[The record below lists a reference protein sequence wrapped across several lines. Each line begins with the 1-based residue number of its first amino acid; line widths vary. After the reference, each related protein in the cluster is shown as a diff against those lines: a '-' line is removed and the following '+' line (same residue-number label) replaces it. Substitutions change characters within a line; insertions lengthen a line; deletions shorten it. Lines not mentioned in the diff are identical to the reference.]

1 MIKLVKKLLVMLILL
16 GISPYGA
23 SATIKHNRYIPG
35 VNKIFSIVRQTTPL
49 QRKKLKTLQRTR
61 LAQSAERKISPS
73 AALRAAQRTSPGSR
87 GLGVRYMRGKRG
99 YIVKLKTRGG
109 VLRVFVDAR
118 TGRVR
123 R

>member
-1 MIKLVKKLLVMLILL
+1 VTKLYKYLFVGLVFWTIA
-16 GISPYGA
+16 PVVA
-23 SATIKHNRYIPG
+23 SAGTKHNSYTPVAIQAALA
-35 VNKIFSIVRQTTPL
+35 VNPSASYKRRKARLPKI
-49 QRKKLKTLQRTR
+49 R
-61 LAQSAERKISPS
+61 LAQNSGQRISPS
-73 AALRAAQRTSPGSR
+73 AALRAAQRVAPGSR
-87 GLGVRYMRGKRG
+87 GLGVRYVQGRKG